1 MKVTTLY
8 FLILCGT
15 FLHCFSQS
23 KRTRD
28 IYRPDTLCTLIE
40 IKNQPTQVITG
51 PNIVNTW
58 DEEDSF
64 LLSTTSKKHNNYH
77 VMVLRLKPGVK
88 LITLQQLFDLYH
100 IEKKY
105 RGLDVHSN
113 KNSWKFP
120 TSTLVSPTAIKDV
133 KVIKSDDDNSLYINI
148 TTVEQPPP
156 GSVL

>member
-1 MKVTTLY
+1 
-8 FLILCGT
+8 
-15 FLHCFSQS
+15 
-23 KRTRD
+23 
-28 IYRPDTLCTLIE
+28 
-40 IKNQPTQVITG
+40 
-51 PNIVNTW
+51 
-58 DEEDSF
+58 
-64 LLSTTSKKHNNYH
+64 
-77 VMVLRLKPGVK
+77 MVLRLKPGTK

-113 KNSWKFP
+113 KNVWKFP